1 VSKRQQRGRAKRRR
15 AASNRPRKRLIA
27 ASAGL
32 TAGALLGN
40 GVAHAQDITV
50 TNTDPSGAGSLR
62 DAVAT
67 ANLDADSDRI
77 LFQSGLTGSIG
88 LGGTQL
94 SVTQPLDV
102 QGPGQDSPLRVNGE
116 DSSRIFD
123 VNAGDGNQVTISDLN
138 LLSGHVTGASEGGG
152 EIQVETG
159 DLTLN
164 RLRLEGGYATGTGAV
179 GGAIKAT
186 DADTTVTL
194 DQISLNGHATDF
206 GGAIYSANG
215 NLVVRD
221 SFIGESV
228 AAVEGGGIL
237 SLNGALT
244 LENSTVI
251 GSRTET
257 DGTSGG
263 GVAVEGGSGTATI
276 DNSTIAGNRTA
287 DGYSGL
293 GGGVYIDGA
302 VVSLKSTIVANNRSS
317 EGSDVFRSDGT
328 LNSTASLIYEAPA
341 NGINGTDTGNIIGED
356 PELGSLSTYQGL
368 TPFHPLSPTSPAI
381 DQGITTIDHDQRQTA
396 RPVDDPGVANNP
408 DVTGADG
415 TDIGAFELQSPGT
428 QTVTNLDDSG
438 PGSLRAAVIA
448 SNDDASANDIVFQS
462 GLTGTIP
469 ITTGRMNI
477 QHPVDIEGPGANVLA
492 VSGGGSHAI
501 FASEPGTG
509 DVTIAGL
516 TLSDAAPQTFGPGA
530 INQQNGDLTLRG
542 VEMTGNQA
550 APYSQGGAVA
560 TVNGDLTV
568 DSSTISGSTA
578 DAGGGIYFTG
588 AQLTVQASTITGNSA
603 VDGPGGGVYFN
614 GSGAMVADSTIAANY
629 AYDDGA
635 GFYRE
640 GTAGPASLENTIV
653 SGNTAGGP
661 DPDVSGDLS
670 AAFSLFQVPGALG
683 TVTETVPGS
692 NITGVDPQLG
702 ALAMNGGTTRT
713 MAPAETSPAVDKGA
727 SIDPDQRGVARPIE
741 IPSIANSTATG
752 ANGADIGAF
761 EAPIPVTPP
770 PSGGGPTPV
779 SPTQPA
785 KAKKKCKKKKHRAAA
800 AKKCKKKR
808 K

>member
-1 VSKRQQRGRAKRRR
+1 VRGKRRR

-27 ASAGL
+27 AGAGL
-32 TAGALLGN
+32 TAGALIGN
-40 GVAHAQDITV
+40 GVAQAEDITV

-62 DAVAT
+62 AAVAT
-67 ANLDADSDRI
+67 ANSDPDLDRI
-77 LFQSGLTGSIG
+77 LFQAGLSGNIG

-94 SVTQPLDV
+94 SVTQPLDI

-138 LLSGHVTGASEGGG
+138 MFSGQVTGTNEGGG

-164 RLRLEGGYATGTGAV
+164 RLRLQGGYATGTGSV

-221 SFIGESV
+221 SFIGDSV

-244 LENSTVI
+244 LENSTVT
-251 GSRTET
+251 GSSTET

-276 DNSTIAGNRTA
+276 DNSTIADNQTA
-287 DGYSGL
+287 DGLSGL

-302 VVSLKSTIVANNRSS
+302 AVSLKSTIVANNLSS

-341 NGINGTDTGNIIGED
+341 NGINGTDVGNIIGED
-356 PELGSLSTYQGL
+356 PELGSLPAYEGVIPFL
-368 TPFHPLSPTSPAI
+368 TLSPTSPAI
-381 DQGITTIDHDQRQTA
+381 DQGITTIDHDQRQAA

-415 TDIGAFELQSPGT
+415 TDIGAFELQSSGT
-428 QTVTNLDDSG
+428 QTVTNLNDSG

-448 SNDDASANDIVFQS
+448 SNDHPSANDILFQS

-469 ITTGRMNI
+469 NTTGRMNI
-477 QHPVDIEGPGANVLA
+477 EHPVDIEGPGANALA
-492 VSGGGSHAI
+492 VSGGSSHGI
-501 FASEPGTG
+501 FNSEPGTG
-509 DVTIAGL
+509 QVTIAGL

-560 TVNGDLTV
+560 TVNGDLTI

-588 AQLTVQASTITGNSA
+588 DQLTVQASTITGNSA
-603 VDGPGGGVYFN
+603 TDGSGGGVYFY
-614 GSGAMVADSTIAANY
+614 GLGVTIADSTIAANF
-629 AYDDGA
+629 AQNDGA

-640 GTAGPASLENTIV
+640 GTAGPATLDNTIV
-653 SGNTAGGP
+653 AGNTAGGT

-670 AAFSLFQVPGALG
+670 AAFSLFQVPGATG

-692 NITGVDPQLG
+692 NITGIDPQLG
-702 ALAMNGGTTRT
+702 APALSGGTTRT
-713 MAPAETSPAVDKGA
+713 MAPAATSPAVDKGM
-727 SIDPDQRGVARPIE
+727 SIAPDQRGVTRPID
-741 IPSIANSTATG
+741 IPSIPNSTATS

-761 EAPIPVTPP
+761 EAPIPATPP

-779 SPTQPA
+779 APTPPA
-785 KAKKKCKKKKHRAAA
+785 RAPAKKKCKKKKKHRAAA
-800 AKKCKKKR
+800 AKKCKKKKR